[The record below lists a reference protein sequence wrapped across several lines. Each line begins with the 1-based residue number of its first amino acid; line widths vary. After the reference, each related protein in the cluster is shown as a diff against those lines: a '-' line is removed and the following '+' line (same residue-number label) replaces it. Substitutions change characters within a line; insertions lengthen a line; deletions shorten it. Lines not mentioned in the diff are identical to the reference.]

1 MGHALF
7 NKGIRTSDRAR
18 NMDNKIYS
26 GNEGA
31 IEISRYRNRY

>member
-1 MGHALF
+1 MHFLTRAYEPV
-7 NKGIRTSDRAR
+7 DRAR